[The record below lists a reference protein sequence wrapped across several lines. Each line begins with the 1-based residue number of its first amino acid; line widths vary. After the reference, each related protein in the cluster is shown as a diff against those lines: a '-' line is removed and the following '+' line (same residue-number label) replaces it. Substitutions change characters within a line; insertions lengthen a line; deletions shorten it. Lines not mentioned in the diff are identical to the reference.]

1 MNKNSARTE
10 QALSKIIG
18 DIRECFKA
26 NGYVFVQ
33 YGAERKRSVD
43 QNSISHSWY
52 EQIAQELRE
61 DTVLAIKCQ
70 CKLQY
75 GVPILR
81 AEDADFRAMYDAS
94 IKGRTYE
101 EKLAIM
107 KYLPVTS
114 LMTTAQLS
122 QYLEAMQTAYAS
134 RGVRL
139 EFPNGN

>member
-1 MNKNSARTE
+1 MKKDSARTE
-10 QALSKIIG
+10 QSLSRIIG
-18 DIRECFKA
+18 DLRECFKA
-26 NGYVFVQ
+26 NGFVSVQ
-33 YGAERKRSVD
+33 YGAERKRSID
-43 QNSISHSWY
+43 QNAISHSWY
-52 EQIAQELRE
+52 EQIATELRE

-134 RGVRL
+134 RGVYL
-139 EFPNGN
+139 EFPNAP